1 MACRGC
7 LCDDP
12 SAGYMASPD
21 GQISTLSTLKDIMLI
36 WPKIMALKI
45 KITVHYKNK
54 FIRPAGQGEW
64 TYNRQ

>member
-1 MACRGC
+1 
-7 LCDDP
+7 
-12 SAGYMASPD
+12 MASPD